1 MWYTDYGEDM
11 RVLYFLIPLIISL
24 VLEFPVKRIAL
35 KFGLYAKENE
45 RTIHHGK
52 IPRIGG
58 VAIFIAFMVGVLL
71 FVEDNTTLRAVV
83 ISGSIIFLEGLLDDI
98 FDVPPIVKIIFQ
110 LAAATVLVFMGNVY
124 LKVIRLPFNIVF
136 RVNIL
141 GIIVTYFWIVGITNA
156 VNLLDGLDGLA
167 GGFGVIVLMTMAII
181 SAIFHTRNVYVISL
195 VLAGATMGFLYHNF
209 HPASIFM
216 GDCGSQFL
224 GFMIAGISVYSFK
237 STTFITLAIPIIL
250 LFVPIFDTF
259 SAIIRRMLK
268 HQSISAPDKRH
279 FHHVLMNSFG
289 QTGATL
295 TIYVIT
301 AVFGFTAY
309 IYIND
314 TTTGT
319 LILILLIMIFE
330 IFIEYTGMISN
341 SYRPILNVLDKIA
354 SKHYHK
360 AEEET
365 KSDE

>member
-1 MWYTDYGEDM
+1 M

-24 VLEFPVKRIAL
+24 ILEFPVKRIAL
-35 KFGLYAKENE
+35 KFGIYAKENE

-71 FVEDNTTLRAVV
+71 FVEDNITSRAVI

-167 GGFGVIVLMTMAII
+167 GGFGVIVLMTIAII

-195 VLAGATMGFLYHNF
+195 VLAGATMGFLYGGLRIAVSWVHDCGYFGIQFQEYNF
-209 HPASIFM
+209 HYPGHTDHPAV
-216 GDCGSQFL
+216 CPYL
-224 GFMIAGISVYSFK
+224 
-237 STTFITLAIPIIL
+237 
-250 LFVPIFDTF
+250 
-259 SAIIRRMLK
+259 
-268 HQSISAPDKRH
+268 
-279 FHHVLMNSFG
+279 
-289 QTGATL
+289 
-295 TIYVIT
+295 
-301 AVFGFTAY
+301 
-309 IYIND
+309 
-314 TTTGT
+314 
-319 LILILLIMIFE
+319 
-330 IFIEYTGMISN
+330 
-341 SYRPILNVLDKIA
+341 
-354 SKHYHK
+354 
-360 AEEET
+360 
-365 KSDE
+365 

>member
-1 MWYTDYGEDM
+1 
-11 RVLYFLIPLIISL
+11 
-24 VLEFPVKRIAL
+24 
-35 KFGLYAKENE
+35 
-45 RTIHHGK
+45 
-52 IPRIGG
+52 
-58 VAIFIAFMVGVLL
+58 
-71 FVEDNTTLRAVV
+71 
-83 ISGSIIFLEGLLDDI
+83 
-98 FDVPPIVKIIFQ
+98 
-110 LAAATVLVFMGNVY
+110 
-124 LKVIRLPFNIVF
+124 
-136 RVNIL
+136 
-141 GIIVTYFWIVGITNA
+141 
-156 VNLLDGLDGLA
+156 
-167 GGFGVIVLMTMAII
+167 MTMAII

-279 FHHVLMNSFG
+279 FHHVLMNTFG

-314 TTTGT
+314 TAQGT
-319 LILILLIMIFE
+319 LILILMVLVFE

-341 SYRPILNVLDKIA
+341 SYKPILNFLDKIA
-354 SKHYHK
+354 SKHYHRT
-360 AEEET
+360 EEET